1 MNVSILFYC
10 IILNFTSDECINN
23 AEKRANAVSLVHSL
37 PMKNKLIAAFTIR
50 FLQVIYYKGI
60 PNTVSILNMLC
71 QLELH
76 WLEFLLTSLTITT
89 YLSVVRK
96 ESDYVVS
103 NLGPF
108 CINYKFSLKNCV
120 HLRYVHTKYIY
131 SFSNSLIVI

>member
-89 YLSVVRK
+89 
-96 ESDYVVS
+96 
-103 NLGPF
+103 
-108 CINYKFSLKNCV
+108 
-120 HLRYVHTKYIY
+120 
-131 SFSNSLIVI
+131 LISC